1 MRSSPDGGR
10 AWCAL
15 AAVLAV
21 GAALAFGRDSAV
33 LDWQPALAA
42 GAPWRALSA
51 AFVHYSTLH
60 LLANLAGLA
69 LVGALG
75 FVARVPWPVALAWL
89 VAWPLTQLGLLARP
103 DLLHY
108 GGLSG
113 VLHAGTA
120 CVGVHLV
127 LNARGPRRAIGA
139 VLLAALAVKVASE
152 TPWGPVLREPPG
164 WDIATAPL
172 AHATGLA
179 AGVLA
184 TLLVEVTTRLASPEK
199 GLRRSPPLP
208 LGGRGAKRGGSDPE
222 SSLAEQG
229 RGAKRGGSDPIGDGT
244 RPPGERHS
252 SLDALAVAV
261 LVLCCF
267 LWGLNQVAAK
277 ATLPEVPALW
287 QATLRSAGA
296 ALLVWLWSSRR
307 GIALFARDGTLAGGL
322 LAGALFAAEFFCIF
336 VGLQFTTA
344 SRMVV
349 FIYISPFVVALG
361 MPLIARSERLA
372 PLQSLGLVVAF
383 AGVAWAFAEGF
394 SWPAA
399 GPMQWLG
406 DGLGVLAGVL
416 WGATT
421 LAVRAS
427 ALSHASAEKTLFYQ
441 LAVSAL
447 LLLVAVLSS
456 AAPFPARLSS
466 LAWGS
471 LAFQTVIVSFASFL
485 GWFWLIRHYPA
496 TRLASFTMLTPV
508 FGLVLGAV
516 LLAEPVTARLLTA
529 LATVAAG
536 IFLVNRRTP

>member
-1 MRSSPDGGR
+1 VRSSPDGGR

-15 AAVLAV
+15 AAVLAG
-21 GAALAFGRDSAV
+21 GAALAFGGDTTV
-33 LDWQPALAA
+33 LDWQPALALA
-42 GAPWRALSA
+42 QPRRAFSA
-51 AFVHYSTLH
+51 AFVHYSALH
-60 LLANLAGLA
+60 LLANLAGA
-69 LVGALG
+69 VLVGALG
-75 FVARVPWPVALAWL
+75 FYARVPAPVAVAWL

-113 VLHAGTA
+113 VLHAGTV
-120 CVGVHLV
+120 CVAVQLALH
-127 LNARGPRRAIGA
+127 NRGPRRAVGA
-139 VLLAALAVKVASE
+139 LLLAALAIKVFSE
-152 TPWGPVLREPPG
+152 TPWGPTLRHPAG

-172 AHATGLA
+172 AHATGVL

-184 TLLVEVTTRLASPEK
+184 ALLVEATLRLQAQNPEK
-199 GLRRSPPLP
+199 GLQRSPPLP
-208 LGGRGAKRGGSDPE
+208 LGGRGAKRGGSNPAID
-222 SSLAEQG
+222 G
-229 RGAKRGGSDPIGDGT
+229 DGGSQRKRT
-244 RPPGERHS
+244 
-252 SLDALAVAV
+252 LDVFAVAV
-261 LVLCCF
+261 LILCCF

-277 ATLPEVPALW
+277 AALPEIPALW

-296 ALLVWLWSSRR
+296 AILVWLWAARR
-307 GIALFARDGTLAGGL
+307 GIALFARDGTLKGGL
-322 LAGALFAAEFFCIF
+322 LAGALFGAEFFCIF

-349 FIYISPFVVALG
+349 FIYIAPFVVALG

-372 PLQSLGLVVAF
+372 PLQSVGLVVAF

-394 SWPAA
+394 SRPAA
-399 GPMQWLG
+399 GLLQWLG

-421 LAVRAS
+421 LAIRATS
-427 ALSHASAEKTLFYQ
+427 LGQASAEKTLFYQ

-447 LLLVAVLSS
+447 LLLVAALLS
-456 AAPFPARLSS
+456 AAPFPDRLSS

-471 LAFQTVIVSFASFL
+471 LAFQTVIVSFASYL
-485 GWFWLIRHYPA
+485 VWFWLMRHYPA
-496 TRLASFTMLTPV
+496 TPLASFTMLTPV
-508 FGLVLGAV
+508 FGLILGAV
-516 LLAEPVTARLLTA
+516 LLAEPVTARLLIA

>member
-1 MRSSPDGGR
+1 VRSSPDGGR

-21 GAALAFGRDSAV
+21 GAALAFGREPSA
-33 LDWQPALAA
+33 LDWQPALALRE
-42 GAPWRALSA
+42 PWRAFSA
-51 AFVHYSTLH
+51 VFVHYSALH
-60 LLANLAGLA
+60 LLANLAGAL

-75 FVARVPWPVALAWL
+75 AVARVPASVAVAWL
-89 VAWPLTQLGLLARP
+89 LAWPLTQVGVLARP

-120 CVGVHLV
+120 CVAVHLV
-127 LNARGPRRAIGA
+127 VNARGPRRAIGA
-139 VLLAALAVKVASE
+139 LLLGALAIKVVCE
-152 TPWGPVLREPPG
+152 VPWGPALRHPDG
-164 WDIATAPL
+164 WDIATAPF
-172 AHATGLA
+172 AHASGLA
-179 AGVLA
+179 AGVMA
-184 TLLVEVTTRLASPEK
+184 ALLVEATMRLTSARPSDR
-199 GLRRSPPLP
+199 GLRRSSPLP
-208 LGGRGAKRGGSDPE
+208 LGGRGAKQGGSNPARD
-222 SSLAEQG
+222 
-229 RGAKRGGSDPIGDGT
+229 GDGAG
-244 RPPGERHS
+244 PSERHPH
-252 SLDALAVAV
+252 LDALAIVV

-277 ATLPEVPALW
+277 AALPEVPALW

-296 ALLVWLWSSRR
+296 AILVWLWAGRR
-307 GIALFARDGTLAGGL
+307 GIALFARDGTLKGGL
-322 LAGALFAAEFFCIF
+322 LAGALFGAEFFCIF

-361 MPLIARSERLA
+361 IPLIARSERLA
-372 PLQSLGLVVAF
+372 PLQSVGLVVAF

-394 SWPAA
+394 SRPAA
-399 GPMQWLG
+399 GPLQWLG

-421 LAVRAS
+421 LAIRATS
-427 ALSHASAEKTLFYQ
+427 LGQASAEKTLFYQ

-447 LLLVAVLSS
+447 LLLVAALWG
-456 AAPFPARLSS
+456 AAPFPDRLSS

-471 LAFQTVIVSFASFL
+471 LAFQTVIVSFASYL
-485 GWFWLIRHYPA
+485 VWFWLIRHYPA
-496 TRLASFTMLTPV
+496 TPLASFTMLTPV
-508 FGLVLGAV
+508 FGLILGAV
-516 LLAEPVTARLLTA
+516 LLAEPVTARLLIA

-536 IFLVNRRTP
+536 IYLVNRRTP